1 MPKLTL
7 RSTAT
12 GRHLPLASCVH
23 CYAVPPLPCRPLVHC
38 AVNATCIA
46 LLGCRRATGLAA
58 LEVAAAWQA
67 QLQLLRQES
76 ADEASREQV
85 VGILFSQLRPLH
97 HLALD
102 SQQPAAADAV
112 AQLAAESL
120 CLAAVSA

>member
-1 MPKLTL
+1 M
-7 RSTAT
+7 
-12 GRHLPLASCVH
+12 
-23 CYAVPPLPCRPLVHC
+23 
-38 AVNATCIA
+38 A